1 MYTIDFT
8 QKESRSADTHSYNDL
23 LMANRLL
30 EKRGIPL
37 LDSVRLVLDLID
49 ASGGAVD
56 IKRMKRCIQLGGKT
70 LEREEYTVTFREAFK
85 SSLASKYYRR
95 PRTLSDIK
103 QMMERLMKSNPGLS
117 KRSLRSLSSPECSQF
132 LNRAF
137 STSRQLYKARL
148 VLSGVFSLG
157 KRRGWCDDNPV
168 ERVDVPV
175 LRESEIPSLMLD
187 EVKVLLH
194 MARTEI
200 NGECLPAVLLML
212 FAGIRPREVQRLKWE
227 NISLKEKVVS
237 LRPSHTKTGGARHV
251 SILPV
256 LAKWLNYYVRTKNP
270 MECQGVCPRNWM
282 KKWSH
287 LRKCVGWGDG
297 YSKGVWKQDCLRHT
311 YASYHA
317 KYFQDYAQLQVE
329 MGHHSSSLLRTRYLN
344 MKGITRADAKQFW
357 NLSISL

>member
-8 QKESRSADTHSYNDL
+8 QKESRATDAHSHNDL
-23 LMANRLL
+23 LMANKLL
-30 EKRGIPL
+30 EKRGISL
-37 LDSVRLVLDLID
+37 LDSVRLILDLID
-49 ASGGAVD
+49 VSGGSVD
-56 IKRMKRCIQLGGKT
+56 VKRMRRCIQLGGKS
-70 LEREEYTVTFREAFK
+70 LEREEYTVSFREAFK

-103 QMMERLMKSNPGLS
+103 QMVERMIKANPGLS
-117 KRSLRSLSSPECSQF
+117 TRSLRSISSLECSQF
-132 LNRAF
+132 LNKSF

-157 KRRGWCDDNPV
+157 KRRGWCDDNPI

-175 LRESEIPSLMLD
+175 LRESEIPSLSLD
-187 EVKVLLH
+187 DVKALLH
-194 MARTEI
+194 SARMEI

-227 NISLKEKVVS
+227 NISLKEKVIS
-237 LRPSHTKTGGARHV
+237 LRPCHTKTGGPRHV
-251 SILPV
+251 TILPV
-256 LAKWLNYYVRTKNP
+256 LAKWLNYYVRIKKP
-270 MECQGVCPRNWM
+270 MEYQGICPRNWM
-282 KKWSH
+282 KKWAR
-287 LRKCVGWGDG
+287 LRKSVGWGEG
-297 YSKGVWKQDCLRHT
+297 YLKGEWKQDCLRHT

-317 KYFQDYAQLQVE
+317 KYFQDYAQLQME

-344 MKGITRADAKQFW
+344 MKGLTRADAKQFW